1 MAPRKKPDPSR
12 MRREVLGLLMAAT
25 GGFVLVALWP
35 YDPAADRTIGTL
47 NLVGVAGAYSAY
59 YLYQWLGYGALL
71 VGALLLVLGGL
82 VFLDRLSRRAVALTV
97 AVVAA
102 VATLLSLIGIGA
114 AWSGEPGYWSR
125 RAGWAGMTVAGT
137 LVDIVGLAGAVL
149 ACLVTLA
156 LLAVATFKISLARG
170 VEAGV
175 EIGRVGSRRARE
187 GVGAVGERVSRWKR
201 AREADHVDARE
212 GALTVSPVGDGRS
225 GLAASEVDPGTSAPP
240 RRPIRS
246 GGYPARQGVETPQP
260 PSGEEARGVP
270 TTWVGERRPTRG
282 ERSHRGPRPDGF
294 LPPIDLLEPPPARD
308 ARQSQADLERL
319 GEVLIEKLR
328 SFNVEGEIA
337 AIHAGPVLTQFEVK
351 PATGVKVNQIANLAD
366 DLALAMK
373 AQRIR
378 IVAPI
383 PGKGAVGIEI
393 PNREPQRVTIREMF
407 ESKGWGGT
415 RARLPLA
422 LGREIAGAPIV
433 SDLARMPHL
442 LIAGATG
449 SGKSVCINAI
459 VMSLLYRFG
468 PDEVRLIMID
478 PKMLEL
484 IAYNGIPHLLHPVV
498 IEHKQSAKALKWTV
512 AEMER
517 RYRLLAANG
526 VRSLQDFNTRAKEG
540 ADLKGLDD
548 AEGPP
553 RPLPFIVLLIDEL
566 ADLMLTVQ
574 AEIEEP
580 LARLAQM
587 ARAVG
592 IHLVLATQR
601 PSVNVITGVIKAN
614 FPSRISFQVS
624 SKIDS
629 RTVLDMNG
637 AEQLLGNG
645 DMLYMP
651 ADRAE
656 PMRIQGALVSTA
668 ETGRVVEYLRHA
680 GEALNAEAIAPQVD
694 IIAEASEL
702 EMAALDERDELFLAA
717 ARVVVEHDQGS
728 TSLLQRR
735 LKVGYSRAARILDQL
750 EQAGIVGPPDGTKP
764 RDVLIT
770 LDELEPLE
778 QGSL

>member
-1 MAPRKKPDPSR
+1 M
-12 MRREVLGLLMAAT
+12 VAT
-25 GGFVLVALWP
+25 GGFLLVALWP
-35 YDPAADRTIGTL
+35 YDPAAERSLSSL
-47 NLVGVAGAYSAY
+47 NRVGIAGSYSAF
-59 YLYQWLGYGALL
+59 YLYRWLG
-71 VGALLLVLGGL
+71 VGALVPGVFLLLWGGL
-82 VFLDRLSRRAVALTV
+82 VFFDRMTRRALAQSGAAL
-97 AVVAA
+97 AA
-102 VATLLSLIGIGA
+102 AGILLVLLGIGA
-114 AWSGEPGYWSR
+114 VWSGAPGAWSD
-125 RAGWAGMTVAGT
+125 RAGAAGRASAAALIGVIG
-137 LVDIVGLAGAVL
+137 IAGAVL
-149 ACLVTLA
+149 SCAVALA
-156 LLAVATFKISLARG
+156 VLSVATFKISLARG
-170 VEAGV
+170 VEVGA
-175 EIGRVGSRRARE
+175 RVGREGGRRAAA
-187 GVGAVGERVSRWKR
+187 GAGALSERVSRWR
-201 AREADHVDARE
+201 DAREASRTGPA
-212 GALTVSPVGDGRS
+212 P
-225 GLAASEVDPGTSAPP
+225 AASAEPP
-240 RRPIRS
+240 LP
-246 GGYPARQGVETPQP
+246 PLARQGEPGGPSLPGARLDGETAETGARAAARVR
-260 PSGEEARGVP
+260 SGAAASRRAARIGGSP
-270 TTWVGERRPTRG
+270 GADGRDSDSRPG
-282 ERSHRGPRPDGF
+282 SF
-294 LPPIDLLEPPPARD
+294 LPPIDILEPPAAPDGERGKG
-308 ARQSQADLERL
+308 DLERL
-319 GEVLIEKLR
+319 GQVLIEKLR
-328 SFNVEGEIA
+328 SFNVEGEIV
-337 AIHAGPVLTQFEVK
+337 AIHAGPVLTQFEVE
-351 PATGVKVNQIANLAD
+351 PAPGVKVNQIANLAD
-366 DLALAMK
+366 DLALAMR

-383 PGKGAVGIEI
+383 PGKGAVGIEV
-393 PNREPQRVTIREMF
+393 PNPEPRQVTVREIL
-407 ESKGWGGT
+407 ESTAWKAT

-449 SGKSVCINAI
+449 SGKSVCINSI
-459 VMSLLYRFG
+459 VTSLLYRFA
-468 PDEVRLIMID
+468 PDELRLIMID

-484 IAYNGIPHLLHPVV
+484 ITYNSIPHLLHPVV
-498 IEHKQSAKALKWTV
+498 VEHKQSAKALKWAV

-526 VRSLQDFNTRAKEG
+526 VRSLQDFNARARDAARGEAAG
-540 ADLKGLDD
+540 TTPLKGLDG
-548 AEGPP
+548 AEEPQ

-566 ADLMLTVQ
+566 ADLILTVQ

-656 PMRIQGALVSTA
+656 PIRIQGAFVSTA
-668 ETGRVVEYLRHA
+668 ETGRIVEYLRRA
-680 GEALNAEAIAPQVD
+680 GESLNAEAVAPQVD

-702 EMAALDERDELFLAA
+702 EMAALEEKDELFVAA

-750 EQAGIVGPPDGTKP
+750 ESAGVVGPPEGTKP

-770 LDELEPLE
+770 LDDLEPLE
-778 QGSL
+778 RRLP

>member
-1 MAPRKKPDPSR
+1 MARRKKPEPAR
-12 MRREVLGLLMAAT
+12 LRKEILGLLMAAT
-25 GGFVLVALWP
+25 GGFLLVALWP
-35 YDPAADRTIGTL
+35 YDPVLRRRPSTVNLVGAVGAVSAFHLYDGLGYGAILGAALLLIWGGLVFLARASRKAALISTAAAVAGLTALVLMGVVAVWSGGGGAWDARAGRLGNWLAGLAVET
-47 NLVGVAGAYSAY
+47 VGVAGAVIACVVI
-59 YLYQWLGYGALL
+59 LTAL
-71 VGALLLVLGGL
+71 A
-82 VFLDRLSRRAVALTV
+82 
-97 AVVAA
+97 AVVF
-102 VATLLSLIGIGA
+102 
-114 AWSGEPGYWSR
+114 R
-125 RAGWAGMTVAGT
+125 
-137 LVDIVGLAGAVL
+137 
-149 ACLVTLA
+149 
-156 LLAVATFKISLARG
+156 ISLAQGVRSG
-170 VEAGV
+170 VELGRAG
-175 EIGRVGSRRARE
+175 GRRARE
-187 GVGAVGERVSRWKR
+187 GVGTLGASVSDWR
-201 AREADHVDARE
+201 ARRA
-212 GALTVSPVGDGRS
+212 TVEPPRP
-225 GLAASEVDPGTSAPP
+225 ETSAPNGGPPAAVPLEELPTALRPSPP
-240 RRPIRS
+240 RPRAPTTRRQS
-246 GGYPARQGVETPQP
+246 PAVDPEGFIP
-260 PSGEEARGVP
+260 PLDLLDPAPREEAGQ
-270 TTWVGERRPTRG
+270 TR
-282 ERSHRGPRPDGF
+282 E
-294 LPPIDLLEPPPARD
+294 
-308 ARQSQADLERL
+308 DLERL
-319 GEVLIEKLR
+319 GDVLIEKLR
-328 SFNVEGEIA
+328 SFHVEGEVV
-337 AIHAGPVLTQFEVK
+337 AIHSGPVLTQFEVK
-351 PATGVKVNQIANLAD
+351 PAPGVKVNQIANLAD
-366 DLALAMK
+366 DLALAMR

-393 PNREPQRVTIREMF
+393 PNPRPRTVTIREIL
-407 ESKGWGGT
+407 ETGEWTGPLGK
-415 RARLPLA
+415 LPLA

-433 SDLARMPHL
+433 TDLARMPHL

-449 SGKSVCINAI
+449 SGKSVCINAL
-459 VMSLLYRFG
+459 VTSLLYRYG
-468 PDEVRLIMID
+468 PEAVRLIMID

-498 IEHKQSAKALKWTV
+498 VEHKHAAKALKWTV

-526 VRSLQDFNTRAKEG
+526 VRSLDDFNARIRSGAELEG
-540 ADLKGLDD
+540 IE
-548 AEGPP
+548 EGER
-553 RPLPFIVLLIDEL
+553 RPLPLIVVLIDEL

-574 AEIEEP
+574 NEIEEP

-645 DMLYMP
+645 DMLFMP

-656 PMRIQGALVSTA
+656 PLRIQGAYVSTA
-668 ETGRVVEYLRHA
+668 ETVRVVDYLKAA
-680 GEALNAEAIAPQVD
+680 GVKLNAVLVAPPVD

-717 ARVVVEHDQGS
+717 ARVVIDHDQGS

-750 EQAGIVGPPDGTKP
+750 ERARMVGPPDGTKP

-770 LDELEPLE
+770 SEELDHLEAVE
-778 QGSL
+778 RGSR

>member
-1 MAPRKKPDPSR
+1 
-12 MRREVLGLLMAAT
+12 MR
-25 GGFVLVALWP
+25 
-35 YDPAADRTIGTL
+35 
-47 NLVGVAGAYSAY
+47 
-59 YLYQWLGYGALL
+59 
-71 VGALLLVLGGL
+71 
-82 VFLDRLSRRAVALTV
+82 
-97 AVVAA
+97 
-102 VATLLSLIGIGA
+102 
-114 AWSGEPGYWSR
+114 
-125 RAGWAGMTVAGT
+125 
-137 LVDIVGLAGAVL
+137 
-149 ACLVTLA
+149 
-156 LLAVATFKISLARG
+156 
-170 VEAGV
+170 
-175 EIGRVGSRRARE
+175 
-187 GVGAVGERVSRWKR
+187 
-201 AREADHVDARE
+201 
-212 GALTVSPVGDGRS
+212 
-225 GLAASEVDPGTSAPP
+225 
-240 RRPIRS
+240 
-246 GGYPARQGVETPQP
+246 
-260 PSGEEARGVP
+260 
-270 TTWVGERRPTRG
+270 
-282 ERSHRGPRPDGF
+282 
-294 LPPIDLLEPPPARD
+294 
-308 ARQSQADLERL
+308 
-319 GEVLIEKLR
+319 
-328 SFNVEGEIA
+328 
-337 AIHAGPVLTQFEVK
+337 
-351 PATGVKVNQIANLAD
+351 
-366 DLALAMK
+366 

-393 PNREPQRVTIREMF
+393 PNPRPRTVTIREIL
-407 ESKGWGGT
+407 ETAEWTAPRGK
-415 RARLPLA
+415 LPLA

-433 SDLARMPHL
+433 TDLARMPHL

-449 SGKSVCINAI
+449 SGKSVCINAL
-459 VMSLLYRFG
+459 VTSLLFRYG
-468 PDEVRLIMID
+468 PEAVRLIMID

-498 IEHKQSAKALKWTV
+498 VEHKHAAKALKWTV

-526 VRSLQDFNTRAKEG
+526 VRSLDDFNARVRGG
-540 ADLKGLDD
+540 AELEGLDED
-548 AEGPP
+548 ER
-553 RPLPFIVLLIDEL
+553 RPLPLVVVLIDEL

-574 AEIEEP
+574 NEIEEP

-645 DMLYMP
+645 DMLFMP

-656 PMRIQGALVSTA
+656 PIRIQGAYVSTA
-668 ETGRVVEYLRHA
+668 ETVRVVDYLKAA
-680 GEALNAEAIAPQVD
+680 GEKLDAARIAPPVD

-717 ARVVVEHDQGS
+717 ARVVIEHDQGS

-750 EQAGIVGPPDGTKP
+750 ERARIVGPPDGTKP

-770 LDELEPLE
+770 SEELDHLEAVE
-778 QGSL
+778 RGSR

>member
-1 MAPRKKPDPSR
+1 MARRKKPDPAGLR
-12 MRREVLGLLMAAT
+12 KEILGLLVAAT
-25 GGFVLVALWP
+25 GVFLLLALWP
-35 YDPAADRTIGTL
+35 YDPVLRRLPSTVNLVGVVGAFSAFHLYGGLGYGAILAAALLLVWGSLVFVDRVTRKAALLSAAAAAGGLAALVLMGVVAVWSGGGGAWDARAGRLGSGLAGLAVET
-47 NLVGVAGAYSAY
+47 VGVAGAVIAC
-59 YLYQWLGYGALL
+59 
-71 VGALLLVLGGL
+71 VVVL
-82 VFLDRLSRRAVALTV
+82 
-97 AVVAA
+97 
-102 VATLLSLIGIGA
+102 
-114 AWSGEPGYWSR
+114 
-125 RAGWAGMTVAGT
+125 
-137 LVDIVGLAGAVL
+137 AVL
-149 ACLVTLA
+149 A
-156 LLAVATFKISLARG
+156 AVVFRISLAQGVRSG
-170 VEAGV
+170 VEL
-175 EIGRVGSRRARE
+175 GRVGGRRARD
-187 GVGAVGERVSRWKR
+187 GVGTLGSTVADWR
-201 AREADHVDARE
+201 ARRATDLPAEPRPPE
-212 GALTVSPVGDGRS
+212 
-225 GLAASEVDPGTSAPP
+225 TSAPNGGPPAPVPAARPAAP
-240 RRPIRS
+240 R
-246 GGYPARQGVETPQP
+246 PATP
-260 PSGEEARGVP
+260 
-270 TTWVGERRPTRG
+270 
-282 ERSHRGPRPDGF
+282 GPRTRAARREPPAVEPRGF
-294 LPPIDLLEPPPARD
+294 IPPLDLLDPLPREEGG
-308 ARQSQADLERL
+308 QSQDDLERL
-319 GEVLIEKLR
+319 GDVLIEKLR
-328 SFNVEGEIA
+328 SFHVEGEVV
-337 AIHAGPVLTQFEVK
+337 AIHSGPVLTQFEVK
-351 PATGVKVNQIANLAD
+351 PAAGVKVNQIANLAD
-366 DLALAMK
+366 DLALAMR

-393 PNREPQRVTIREMF
+393 PNPRPRTVTIREIL
-407 ESKGWGGT
+407 ETAEWTAPRGK
-415 RARLPLA
+415 LPLA

-433 SDLARMPHL
+433 TDLARMPHL

-449 SGKSVCINAI
+449 SGKSVCINAL
-459 VMSLLYRFG
+459 VTSLLFRYG
-468 PDEVRLIMID
+468 PEAVRLIMID

-498 IEHKQSAKALKWTV
+498 VEHKHAAKALKWTV

-526 VRSLQDFNTRAKEG
+526 VRSLDDFNARVRGG
-540 ADLKGLDD
+540 AELEGLDED
-548 AEGPP
+548 ER
-553 RPLPFIVLLIDEL
+553 RPLPLVVVLIDEL

-574 AEIEEP
+574 NEIEEP

-645 DMLYMP
+645 DMLFMP

-656 PMRIQGALVSTA
+656 PIRIQGAYVSTA
-668 ETGRVVEYLRHA
+668 ETVRVVDYLKAA
-680 GEALNAEAIAPQVD
+680 GEKLDAARIAPPVD

-717 ARVVVEHDQGS
+717 ARVVIEHDQGS

-750 EQAGIVGPPDGTKP
+750 ERARIVGPPDGTKP

-770 LDELEPLE
+770 SEELDHLEAVE
-778 QGSL
+778 RGSR

>member
-1 MAPRKKPDPSR
+1 MARRKKTEPAR
-12 MRREVLGLLMAAT
+12 LRKEILGLLMAAT
-25 GGFVLVALWP
+25 GGFLLLALWP
-35 YDPAADRTIGTL
+35 YDPSLARL
-47 NLVGVAGAYSAY
+47 PSSVNLVGVVGAVSAFH
-59 YLYQWLGYGALL
+59 LYEGLGYGAILAT
-71 VGALLLVLGGL
+71 GLLLVWGGL
-82 VFLDRLSRRAVALTV
+82 VFLDRASRKAALIS
-97 AVVAA
+97 AAAA
-102 VATLLSLIGIGA
+102 VAGLTGLVLMGVVAI
-114 AWSGEPGYWSR
+114 WSGGGGAWDP
-125 RAGWAGMTVAGT
+125 RAGQLGRWLAGLAVQA
-137 LVDIVGLAGAVL
+137 VGVAGAVIGCVVIL
-149 ACLVTLA
+149 AALA
-156 LLAVATFKISLARG
+156 AVVFRISLAQGVRSG
-170 VEAGV
+170 VELGRAG
-175 EIGRVGSRRARE
+175 GRRARE
-187 GVGAVGERVSRWKR
+187 GVGTLGASVSDWR
-201 AREADHVDARE
+201 ARRGADEEVEAPSPGASAPNGGPPAPVPLE
-212 GALTVSPVGDGRS
+212 GRPPPLRP
-225 GLAASEVDPGTSAPP
+225 APP
-240 RRPIRS
+240 RPRAPRREP
-246 GGYPARQGVETPQP
+246 PAVEPEGFIP
-260 PSGEEARGVP
+260 P
-270 TTWVGERRPTRG
+270 
-282 ERSHRGPRPDGF
+282 
-294 LPPIDLLEPPPARD
+294 LDLLDPAPREEGG
-308 ARQSQADLERL
+308 QSREELERL

-328 SFNVEGEIA
+328 SFHVEGEVV
-337 AIHAGPVLTQFEVK
+337 AIHSGPVLTQFEVK
-351 PATGVKVNQIANLAD
+351 PAPGVKVNQIANLAD
-366 DLALAMK
+366 DLALAMR

-393 PNREPQRVTIREMF
+393 PNPRPRTVTIREIL
-407 ESKGWGGT
+407 ETGEWTGPRGK
-415 RARLPLA
+415 LPLA

-433 SDLARMPHL
+433 TDLARMPHL

-449 SGKSVCINAI
+449 SGKSVCINAL
-459 VMSLLYRFG
+459 VTSLLFRYG
-468 PDEVRLIMID
+468 PEAVRLIMID

-498 IEHKQSAKALKWTV
+498 VEHKHAAKALKWTV
-512 AEMER
+512 VEMER

-526 VRSLQDFNTRAKEG
+526 VRSLEDFNARLRGG
-540 ADLKGLDD
+540 ADL
-548 AEGPP
+548 EGIEEGES
-553 RPLPFIVLLIDEL
+553 RPLPLIVVLIDEL

-574 AEIEEP
+574 NEIEEP

-645 DMLYMP
+645 DMLFMP

-656 PMRIQGALVSTA
+656 PLRIQGAYVSTA
-668 ETGRVVEYLRHA
+668 ETVRLVDYLKAA
-680 GEALNAEAIAPQVD
+680 GEKLDAARVAPPVD

-717 ARVVVEHDQGS
+717 ARVVIEHDQGS

-750 EQAGIVGPPDGTKP
+750 ERARIVGPPDGTKP

-770 LDELEPLE
+770 SEELDHLEAVE
-778 QGSL
+778 RGGR

>member
-1 MAPRKKPDPSR
+1 
-12 MRREVLGLLMAAT
+12 
-25 GGFVLVALWP
+25 
-35 YDPAADRTIGTL
+35 
-47 NLVGVAGAYSAY
+47 
-59 YLYQWLGYGALL
+59 
-71 VGALLLVLGGL
+71 
-82 VFLDRLSRRAVALTV
+82 
-97 AVVAA
+97 
-102 VATLLSLIGIGA
+102 
-114 AWSGEPGYWSR
+114 
-125 RAGWAGMTVAGT
+125 
-137 LVDIVGLAGAVL
+137 
-149 ACLVTLA
+149 
-156 LLAVATFKISLARG
+156 
-170 VEAGV
+170 EAGQT
-175 EIGRVGSRRARE
+175 RE
-187 GVGAVGERVSRWKR
+187 
-201 AREADHVDARE
+201 
-212 GALTVSPVGDGRS
+212 
-225 GLAASEVDPGTSAPP
+225 
-240 RRPIRS
+240 
-246 GGYPARQGVETPQP
+246 
-260 PSGEEARGVP
+260 
-270 TTWVGERRPTRG
+270 
-282 ERSHRGPRPDGF
+282 
-294 LPPIDLLEPPPARD
+294 
-308 ARQSQADLERL
+308 DLERL
-319 GEVLIEKLR
+319 GDVLIEKLR
-328 SFNVEGEIA
+328 SFHVEGEVV
-337 AIHAGPVLTQFEVK
+337 AIHSGPVLTQFEVK
-351 PATGVKVNQIANLAD
+351 PAPGVKVNQIANLAD
-366 DLALAMK
+366 DLALAMR

-393 PNREPQRVTIREMF
+393 PNPRPRTVTIREIL
-407 ESKGWGGT
+407 ETGEWTGPRGK
-415 RARLPLA
+415 LPLA

-433 SDLARMPHL
+433 TDLARMPHL

-449 SGKSVCINAI
+449 SGKSVCINAL
-459 VMSLLYRFG
+459 VTSLLYRYG
-468 PDEVRLIMID
+468 PEAVRLIMID

-498 IEHKQSAKALKWTV
+498 VEHKHAAKALKWTV

-526 VRSLQDFNTRAKEG
+526 VRSLEDFNARLRGG
-540 ADLKGLDD
+540 ADL
-548 AEGPP
+548 EGIEEGER
-553 RPLPFIVLLIDEL
+553 RPLPLIVVLIDEM

-574 AEIEEP
+574 NEIEEP

-645 DMLYMP
+645 DMLFMP

-656 PMRIQGALVSTA
+656 PLRIQGAYVSTA
-668 ETGRVVEYLRHA
+668 ETVRVVDYLKAA
-680 GEALNAEAIAPQVD
+680 GEKLNAARVAPPVD

-717 ARVVVEHDQGS
+717 ARVVIEHDQGS

-750 EQAGIVGPPDGTKP
+750 ERARMVGPPDGTKP

-770 LDELEPLE
+770 SEELDHLEAVE
-778 QGSL
+778 RGSR

>member
-1 MAPRKKPDPSR
+1 
-12 MRREVLGLLMAAT
+12 MRGEVLGLLMAAT

-35 YDPAADRTIGTL
+35 YDPAAERSLATL
-47 NLVGVAGAYSAY
+47 NRVGVAGAYSAF
-59 YLYQWLGYGALL
+59 YLYRWLGFGALMA
-71 VGALLLVLGGL
+71 GFLLLAWGGL
-82 VFLDRLSRRAVALTV
+82 LFLDRVSQRAISLTL
-97 AVVAA
+97 AA
-102 VATLLSLIGIGA
+102 VAAGVVLLSLMGIGA
-114 AWSGEPGYWSR
+114 AWSGVPGPWSE
-125 RAGWAGMTVAGT
+125 RAGWLGEAVAGGLT
-137 LVDIVGLAGAVL
+137 GLVGMAGAVL
-149 ACLVTLA
+149 VCGVA
-156 LLAVATFKISLARG
+156 LAVLAAATFQISLARG
-170 VEAGV
+170 VEASG
-175 EIGRVGSRRARE
+175 RRARD
-187 GVGAVGERVSRWKR
+187 GAVVLGGRVSKWRMERAAARLQAVPPVDGAILPPSSADAPATEPPPSSSPGGRAAPSPGERLRR
-201 AREADHVDARE
+201 QGATRPAREAAD
-212 GALTVSPVGDGRS
+212 
-225 GLAASEVDPGTSAPP
+225 
-240 RRPIRS
+240 RRPSMPGNAPLSFI
-246 GGYPARQGVETPQP
+246 
-260 PSGEEARGVP
+260 
-270 TTWVGERRPTRG
+270 
-282 ERSHRGPRPDGF
+282 
-294 LPPIDLLEPPPARD
+294 PPIDLLDPPASHD
-308 ARQSQADLERL
+308 VRQSQADLDHL

-337 AIHAGPVLTQFEVK
+337 AIHSGPVLTQFEVK
-351 PATGVKVNQIANLAD
+351 PAPGIKVNQIANLAD

-378 IVAPI
+378 IVAPL
-383 PGKGAVGIEI
+383 PGKGVVGIEV
-393 PNREPQRVTIREMF
+393 PNPAPRMVTVREMM
-407 ESKGWGGT
+407 ESKSWSGS

-422 LGREIAGAPIV
+422 LGREISGLPIV

-442 LIAGATG
+442 LVAGATG

-459 VMSLLYRFG
+459 VTSLLYRYG

-484 IAYNGIPHLLHPVV
+484 VCYNGIPHLLHPVV
-498 IEHKQSAKALKWTV
+498 VEHRQSAKALKWTV

-526 VRSLQDFNTRAKEG
+526 VRSLQDFNTRAREAG
-540 ADLKGLDD
+540 QTEDAPPLKGLDD
-548 AEGPP
+548 AGEPP

-574 AEIEEP
+574 GEIEEP

-656 PMRIQGALVSTA
+656 PVRIQGAYVSTA
-668 ETGRVVEYLRHA
+668 ETGRIVDYLRRA
-680 GEALNAEAIAPQVD
+680 GETLNAEAIAPPVD
-694 IIAEASEL
+694 IIAEASEFEL
-702 EMAALDERDELFLAA
+702 AALDERDELFLAA
-717 ARVVVEHDQGS
+717 ARVVVESDQGS

-750 EQAGIVGPPDGTKP
+750 EEAKIVGPPDGTKP
-764 RDVLIT
+764 REVLVT
-770 LDELEPLE
+770 LDELQPLE
-778 QGSL
+778 RGAL